1 MSGMYNNDFMWN
13 YLNSIS
19 YREKYGVTIYVP
31 EDKKGRTRIIQAIH
45 ADDPVLNFS
54 ASYDDSSALREG
66 VGDLIQDKIGGNQ
79 YVAMAQQALPAAQ
92 QTLAGGKVNLADSV
106 KLYSGST
113 IGQIGIDCIVLNHKS
128 SPTSYMAAV
137 EAGLALTSPWGT
149 VASDLGE
156 GAIAAAAETVAA
168 VSPMLEAP
176 LGIVPDPL
184 NVTANP
190 IEAWNKKNTCT
201 IAIGS
206 TLLLTHMICK
216 GFQYTE
222 SPQRDDATNEPVYV
236 KLSYLF
242 EPARAMI
249 LDEVKAWFLK
259 MKEL

>member
-1 MSGMYNNDFMWN
+1 MSTMYTNDFMWN
-13 YLNSIS
+13 YLNSQS

-31 EDKKGRTRIIQAIH
+31 EDKKGKSRIIQAIS
-45 ADDPVLNFS
+45 ADDPTLSFN

-66 VGDLIQDKIGGNQ
+66 IGNIIQDKIGGNRW
-79 YVAMAQQALPAAQ
+79 VGMAQQALPAAQ
-92 QTLAGGKVNLADSV
+92 QTLMGGKVNLADSV

-113 IGQIGIDCIVLNHKS
+113 MGSIGIDCIVLNHTS
-128 SPTSYMAAV
+128 SPTAPMVAI
-137 EAGLALTSPWGT
+137 EAGLALTNPWGT
-149 VASDLGE
+149 LASDLGE
-156 GAIAAAAETVAA
+156 GAIADAAERVAA

-184 NVTANP
+184 LVTTNP

-201 IAIGS
+201 IALGG

-222 SPQRDDATNEPVYV
+222 STQIDPDTKEPVYY

-242 EPARAMI
+242 EPARAMV
-249 LDEVKAWFLK
+249 LDEVKAWFLQ
-259 MKEL
+259 MGEL